1 MAQEEEYSSK
11 IEHLFEKVNIY
22 DGVESF
28 FASIKDVS
36 RPMLLLYAAHFCLSE
51 VHNGGFLQLFWNS
64 TGIRKWRI
72 PEASGELQSHIELL
86 IHRY

>member
-1 MAQEEEYSSK
+1 
-11 IEHLFEKVNIY
+11 
-22 DGVESF
+22 
-28 FASIKDVS
+28 
-36 RPMLLLYAAHFCLSE
+36 MLLLYAAHFCLSE